1 MQDLTPLDAHV
12 YRARI
17 DRSGRIVLPQP
28 VREDLQLAFGDEVLV
43 VQTTDG
49 YRIETPEQAL
59 RAAQDYLSSLV
70 PPGVSIVDELLAERR
85 EEAAREE
92 TEEAAWRERHATGPR
107 E

>member
-1 MQDLTPLDAHV
+1 MHVFTPPDAHV

-28 VREDLQLAFGDEVLV
+28 VRESLHLDFGDEILV
-43 VQTTDG
+43 VQTADG

-59 RAAQDYLSSLV
+59 QAAQDYLCSLV
-70 PPGVSIVDELLAERR
+70 PRGVSIADELLAERR

-92 TEEAAWRERHATGPR
+92 ATEAAWQQSRPTGPH